1 MYWVV
6 LIVACESTP
15 IDVAPV
21 RAAIPAL
28 QGDGVIDVAPL
39 IQTARAAPPA
49 WVEGPLPQDPWALPV
64 PEGPALTDRVCAGVD
79 RALFERVTTQI
90 EAEAVADPDR
100 WGPWA
105 LSLLNDCSAPGRGF
119 CEQARQIVERAGDG
133 PADRV
138 VWHAA
143 GACADPSTAEWLGQ
157 EGVAADAVV
166 DWLAA
171 QDNVWRPARW
181 DDLAPLVAPL
191 LRPGNGHRDKAL
203 QALGAYDDE
212 ANARLLL
219 EHGEALVEV
228 EARDEVWFWL
238 YRQSLDR
245 ARVAFADACSR
256 SPARWQC
263 IEADAPLDRLDEA
276 VRAPDTDLSEL
287 LGRYPAHRS
296 ALVSSLLECVR
307 EGAEGTGAKGFTCL
321 SALAGGGED
330 EAVRELLQGFD
341 LLELAPSWAA
351 TRTAWIAHGSSEGI
365 RDHLVAQGA
374 LPEGVQAL
382 NPDEPPANVVRWLI
396 SHDRGR
402 GRSETS
408 PGETLRA
415 VLHRVPEL
423 ADVILMQRDPIWR
436 QQQDHKPR
444 HHELLAWMDGQRY
457 RALYP
462 SRDGY
467 DGQWVGM
474 LNALAERR
482 KLEVRF
488 VLVSPG
494 DAVVWGAED
503 VLRGLVDE
511 GLLPV
516 EPRPEVE
523 SAGPSDTGTHGGLDR

>member
-15 IDVAPV
+15 IEVAPV
-21 RAAIPAL
+21 RATIPAL
-28 QGDGVIDVAPL
+28 QGDEVIDAAPL
-39 IQTARAAPPA
+39 IQTARSAPPA
-49 WVEGPLPQDPWALPV
+49 WVDGPLPTDPWSLPV
-64 PEGPALTDRVCAGVD
+64 PHGPALTDRVCAGVD
-79 RALFERVTTQI
+79 LALLERVTAQIDI
-90 EAEAVADPDR
+90 EAAAEPNR

-105 LSLLNDCSAPGRGF
+105 LSLLNDCSTPGRGF
-119 CEQARQIVERAGDG
+119 CEQARQIAEQSGDG
-133 PADRV
+133 PADQV

-143 GACADPSTAEWLGQ
+143 GACAHPSTAEWLGHD
-157 EGVAADAVV
+157 GVIADAIV
-166 DWLAA
+166 DWLSA

-181 DDLAPLVAPL
+181 DDLATLAAPL
-191 LRPGNGHRDKAL
+191 LRPGNSHRDKAL

-219 EHGEALVEV
+219 RHGQSLDV

-238 YRQSLDR
+238 YRQSLEP

-256 SPARWQC
+256 NPSRWQC
-263 IEADAPLDRLDEA
+263 VEGDAPLDRLDEA

-287 LGRYPAHRS
+287 LARYPGHRS

-307 EGAEGTGAKGFTCL
+307 EGASGTGAKGYSCL
-321 SALAGGGED
+321 SALAGAGED

-341 LLELAPSWAA
+341 SLELSSGWAA

-365 RDHLVAQGA
+365 RDHLIALGA
-374 LPEGVQAL
+374 LPEGAQAL
-382 NPDEPPANVVRWLI
+382 NPDQPPPNVARWLI
-396 SHDRGR
+396 SQERGR
-402 GRSETS
+402 GRTDTS
-408 PGETLRA
+408 PGQMLRA

-423 ADVILMQRDPIWR
+423 ADVILVQRDPIWR
-436 QQQDHKPR
+436 QQRDHKPR

-462 SRDGY
+462 SMGGH

-482 KLEVRF
+482 QLEVRF
-488 VLVSPG
+488 VHVSPG
-494 DAVVWGAED
+494 DAVVWGPEA

-516 EPRPEVE
+516 EPRPVVAADE
-523 SAGPSDTGTHGGLDR
+523 PSDTGYASGQDR